1 MKLLSQNSASERR
14 RFPRYPV
21 HEEIAVRCAV
31 NAPALSGS
39 LDDLSYEGCL
49 ITLLDPV
56 TAGLND
62 ALELNLQTDTL
73 SYRMMGFIRHLS
85 PDRRAAGLQFL
96 PPVGPD
102 ATRLKAFLSKLNET
116 PAPSYDRSLDS

>member
-1 MKLLSQNSASERR
+1 MKLLPQKPASERR

-21 HEEIAVRCAV
+21 QEELAVRCEV
-31 NAPALSGS
+31 NGPALSGS
-39 LDDLSYEGCL
+39 LNDLSYEGCL
-49 ITLLDPV
+49 ITLLDPL

-73 SYRMMGFIRHLS
+73 SYRMMGFIRHVS
-85 PDRRAAGLQFL
+85 PDGRSAGLQFV

-102 ATRLKAFLSKLNET
+102 ATRLKAFLSKLNDT
-116 PAPSYDRSLDS
+116 PPLSFNRGLDS